1 MIRPIISI
9 LTAGLAV
16 VPLTAAAAQ
25 TTVPMQQQHVGDHAT
40 SSQPGMESHHSFGDA
55 EKWAKQF
62 DDPQRDAWQK
72 PDEVLDALQLQRT
85 DKVADIGAGT
95 GYFSVRIAKRLPD
108 GKVFSVDIEPDMV
121 RYLGE
126 RAQREHLSGLVP
138 VLAAAGP
145 NLPEPVDLVL
155 VVDTYHHIE
164 NRTAYFAKLMDAL
177 VPNGRVAIVDFKVDA
192 PEGHRPRIEFHRK
205 KPSRNSTLLAIRWL
219 PPIRSCRGSISSCFS
234 RKGRNGT
241 RGRHIDLRPNWKEQP
256 TQPSLTGKQW
266 R

>member
-9 LTAGLAV
+9 LTAGFV
-16 VPLTAAAAQ
+16 VVLITAAAAQ
-25 TTVPMQQQHVGDHAT
+25 TTAPMQQQHVGDHNA

-72 PDEVLDALQLQRT
+72 PDEVLDALHLQRT

-95 GYFSVRIAKRLPD
+95 GYFSVRIAKRVRD

-126 RAQREHLSGLVP
+126 RAHREHLSGLVP

-164 NRTAYFAKLMDAL
+164 NRTAYFAKLDTL
-177 VPNGRVAIVDFKVDA
+177 VPNGRVAIWTSRSMRRR
-192 PEGHRPRIEFHRK
+192 GRRPRIEFLRK

-219 PPIRSCRGSISSCFS
+219 PPTRSCRGSTSSCFS
-234 RKGRNGT
+234 RRGRNGA
-241 RGRHIDLRPNWKEQP
+241 RPVSAAHEE
-256 TQPSLTGKQW
+256 
-266 R
+266 